1 MFLGHLRGEHES
13 KVKVSISRRTCVYH
27 QIHSTSSDSIQHTG
41 LGSLGGLSEKC
52 GQNLK
57 YVGRSLCV
65 QWILVISLQQLFCP
79 TFLRFWPHIS
89 ESDPPWKKTAHMGL
103 KNYGMV
109 PKKILWPRH
118 MYKWYILKKNW
129 QKSVN
134 STLSTGEKKVP
145 VGIWGCHHQLDNHH
159 K

>member
-1 MFLGHLRGEHES
+1 M
-13 KVKVSISRRTCVYH
+13 
-27 QIHSTSSDSIQHTG
+27 DQHTENHITNCTDVYK
-41 LGSLGGLSEKC
+41 LSRPTVIIIQCWYICLSEIC
-52 GQNLK
+52 GHNLK
-57 YVGRSLCV
+57 NVGRRAVVLMLSL
-65 QWILVISLQQLFCP
+65 LSLQQLFCP

>member
-1 MFLGHLRGEHES
+1 MD
-13 KVKVSISRRTCVYH
+13 
-27 QIHSTSSDSIQHTG
+27 STSDYG
-41 LGSLGGLSEKC
+41 LKTRQVASWLWLRRGALSTVQKLS
-52 GQNLK
+52 QQSQSFNVDIYAFLK
-57 YVGRSLCV
+57 YVVRISIMLGRRAVVLMLSL
-65 QWILVISLQQLFCP
+65 LSLQQLFCP

-109 PKKILWPRH
+109 PKKNLWPRH
-118 MYKWYILKKNW
+118 MYKWYILKKKW

-134 STLSTGEKKVP
+134 STHSTGEKIVP

-159 K
+159 E

>member
-1 MFLGHLRGEHES
+1 MVLGHLRGEHES
-13 KVKVSISRRTCVYH
+13 KVKVSISCRICVYH

-89 ESDPPWKKTAHMGL
+89 E
-103 KNYGMV
+103 
-109 PKKILWPRH
+109 RH
-118 MYKWYILKKNW
+118 IYQHWMIMTVGRDNLYTSVQLVMWFSVCWSIHYKFFKPNVMPMFSEP
-129 QKSVN
+129 SVRAA
-134 STLSTGEKKVP
+134 KQRK
-145 VGIWGCHHQLDNHH
+145 D
-159 K
+159 